1 MPGGPDV
8 FALRRRAR
16 TSSFRGFLL
25 LCWVLTA
32 CSTSPSVT
40 AYTATP
46 VPTAAVAD
54 YLQRYVTALN
64 NRDTSAVAAL
74 LNNPGQPQDAA
85 DRMAAYGGRGLT
97 IVSVELLPE
106 EFPGIVRAD
115 VSCEIHVAPSS
126 RARKGWRC
134 DPESSS
140 WGR

>member
-1 MPGGPDV
+1 M
-8 FALRRRAR
+8 
-16 TSSFRGFLL
+16 
-25 LCWVLTA
+25 
-32 CSTSPSVT
+32 T

-97 IVSVELLPE
+97 IVSVELLLE